1 MNTVLV
7 INYEKPPTEKKAKKN
22 GLSLEWIN

>member
-1 MNTVLV
+1 MNKVLV
-7 INYEKPPTEKKAKKN
+7 INYEKPSTEKKEKKN